1 MHHLPLQAPVFQS
14 TTGKPSTAT
23 PFFPRRFC
31 GIDLGVLQMATID
44 ISNEH
49 SFLEF
54 CNSIDLS
61 QFNGATFQVGFE
73 VTGLIGDE

>member
-1 MHHLPLQAPVFQS
+1 
-14 TTGKPSTAT
+14 
-23 PFFPRRFC
+23 
-31 GIDLGVLQMATID
+31 MATID